1 MTDKEISMFKHIL
14 IDCEEYKK
22 RIKALNNEIVD
33 LEYQKRPYISPRFDC
48 PMSQTNKPIEYPY
61 ERIEKIDKL
70 IRAKKI
76 EIEAYRLLVKK
87 ADRILQEIKNKRIKA
102 ALVEI
107 YVNGRKSKDVCKEL
121 GFNSSQA
128 MLNAIKVFLS
138 NVKNV

>member
-14 IDCEEYKK
+14 IDYEEYKK

-70 IRAKKI
+70 IRAKRI

-87 ADRILQEIKNKRIKA
+87 ANRILREIKNKRIKA

-121 GFNSSQA
+121 GYD
-128 MLNAIKVFLS
+128 NANLM
-138 NVKNV
+138 VKSVRRCLEKIQIS